1 MNDQDQVDIE
11 RELRAAMGER
21 VGALPSPRFDMR
33 ALRRRRAMRRRVA
46 VPVLV
51 AALGLAVAA
60 PIALAKGMLPV
71 RLGGSG
77 VGNPV
82 SSTAITTAPAPS
94 GAGQPGIGQPPDG
107 GSRGGTGS
115 QPRPGAAPSQP
126 SAPAISS
133 PGPVADCVK
142 RSAPLGAADWA
153 ALRRDAGSEVA
164 GAQDTLRQ
172 KLGEAGS
179 PRISTQD
186 VDHLL
191 PPAGSAVAMLDCAGR
206 SRLDPDQRA
215 AILHQVRAAVLTT
228 GAVSRAL
235 VDQMSGLLG
244 STGAVT
250 GEVTAVQTTDRTMV
264 AHMAFGSALTHQT
277 GTVIAIMRLPDC
289 AVVKLDMSGLD
300 QLGLGPLGG
309 LDVGHLRDSLS
320 DLGARLQGI
329 APGVLAPDATLVAP
343 SGS

>member
-21 VGALPSPRFDMR
+21 VGALPSPRFNMR
-33 ALRRRRAMRRRVA
+33 ALRRKRAMRRRVA

-51 AALGLAVAA
+51 GALGLAVAA
-60 PIALAKGMLPV
+60 PIALAKGVLPV
-71 RLGGSG
+71 RLGASG
-77 VGNPV
+77 VANPV
-82 SSTAITTAPAPS
+82 SSTAATAPAQA
-94 GAGQPGIGQPPDG
+94 GTGQPGIAPPPDG
-107 GSRGGTGS
+107 GSPGGTGS
-115 QPRPGAAPSQP
+115 HPRSGPAASQP
-126 SAPAISS
+126 SAPASSS
-133 PGPVADCVK
+133 PGPVADCVSK
-142 RSAPLGAADWA
+142 HAALGAGDWD
-153 ALRRDAGSEVA
+153 ALRRDAGGELAS
-164 GAQDTLRQ
+164 AQDTLRRQ
-172 KLGEAGS
+172 LGEAGS
-179 PRISTQD
+179 PRISTED

-191 PPAGSAVAMLDCAGR
+191 PPVGSTVAVLDCAGH

-235 VDQMSGLLG
+235 IDQMSGLLG
-244 STGAVT
+244 SSGAVSA
-250 GEVTAVQTTDRTMV
+250 EVSAVQTTDRTMV
-264 AHMAFGSALTHQT
+264 VHMAFANALTHQT
-277 GTVIAIMRLPDC
+277 GTVIVIMRLPDD

-309 LDVGHLRDSLS
+309 LDVGLLRDSLS

-329 APGVLAPDATLVAP
+329 APGVLAPDATVVPP